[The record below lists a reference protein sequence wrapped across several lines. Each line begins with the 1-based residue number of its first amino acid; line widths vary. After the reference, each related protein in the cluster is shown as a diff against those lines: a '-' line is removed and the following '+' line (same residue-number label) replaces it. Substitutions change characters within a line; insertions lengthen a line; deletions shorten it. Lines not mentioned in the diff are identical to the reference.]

1 MDLGSQ
7 LSKMFGD
14 HKGVEVT
21 APKNTSGD
29 VQNTDHYRSSTTNSY
44 NKCIRE
50 LAGKFPPEIIEQAIK
65 AIDRHD
71 QNNFDE
77 SVELGIVNKFNEDTG
92 EQYSAGRHVLRIVG
106 KYEFKWF
113 AHCKVVEMWIEL
125 CKSNASRNPPP
136 PYINAP
142 VPLHKAFG

>member
-1 MDLGSQ
+1 MDLGSK

-14 HKGVEVT
+14 HKNVEVT
-21 APKNTSGD
+21 VVKSTTGD
-29 VQNTDHYRSSTTNSY
+29 IQNTDHYRSSTANSY

-50 LAGKFPPEIIEQAIK
+50 LADKFPAEIIDQAIK

-77 SVELGIVNKFNEDTG
+77 SVDLGNVTKFNEDTG
-92 EQYSAGRHVLRIVG
+92 EQYIAGKHVLRIVG

-113 AHCKVVEMWIEL
+113 AHCKCVEMWIEL
-125 CKSNASRNPPP
+125 R
-136 PYINAP
+136 
-142 VPLHKAFG
+142 

>member
-14 HKGVEVT
+14 HKGIEVT
-21 APKNTSGD
+21 VPKSTTGD
-29 VQNTDHYRSSTTNSY
+29 IQNTDHYRSSTTNSY

-50 LAGKFPPEIIEQAIK
+50 LAGKFPAEIIEKAIK

-77 SVELGIVNKFNEDTG
+77 SVELGNVTKFNEDSG
-92 EQYSAGRHVLRIVG
+92 EQYIAGKHVLRIVG

-113 AHCKVVEMWIEL
+113 AHCKCVEMWIEMR
-125 CKSNASRNPPP
+125 CQ
-136 PYINAP
+136 
-142 VPLHKAFG
+142 V